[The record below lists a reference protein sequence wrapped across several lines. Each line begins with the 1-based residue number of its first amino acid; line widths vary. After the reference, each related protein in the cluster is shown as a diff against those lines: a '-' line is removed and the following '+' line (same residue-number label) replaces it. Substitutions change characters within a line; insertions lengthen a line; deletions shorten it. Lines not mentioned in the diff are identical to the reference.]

1 MKNIPLPFQN
11 LNHPIQTKID
21 SQAKEV
27 TLKKGDSLFTSGELE
42 KYVYIVKKGKIK
54 SYQLNLESGKEQ
66 TIYIYKENHI
76 IDTVT
81 LLDAEVH
88 EVCYDVLEETK
99 LTRYPIDFI
108 RDLLYNVPE
117 FSRKFYQYIAQQ
129 MRYLEESLTDMSLY
143 STSERLI
150 KLILEDYNPSN
161 IFRFK
166 ILEGLSHTEAA
177 NLMGTV
183 RHMVERNL
191 RELKNN
197 NIIDVV
203 NRKIKILE
211 AEKLLER
218 VNRLY

>member
-1 MKNIPLPFQN
+1 MRNIPLPFQN

-21 SQAKEV
+21 SQAKEI
-27 TLKKGDSLFTSGELE
+27 TLKKGDSIFTADELK

-54 SYQLNLESGKEQ
+54 SYQLNLENSKEQ

-81 LLDAEVH
+81 LLDGEVH
-88 EVCYDVLEETK
+88 DVCYDVLEETK
-99 LTRYPIDFI
+99 LTQYPIEFI
-108 RDLLYNVPE
+108 RDLLYTVPE

-129 MRYLEESLTDMSLY
+129 MRYLEETLTDMSLY

-150 KLILEDYNPSN
+150 KLIIEDYNPSN

-166 ILEGLSHTEAA
+166 ILEGLSHTESA
-177 NLMGTV
+177 NLIGTV
-183 RHMVERNL
+183 RHVVERHL

-197 NIIDVV
+197 HIIDIV

-211 AEKLLER
+211 TEKLLEKIH
-218 VNRLY
+218 LLT

>member
-1 MKNIPLPFQN
+1 MESIPLPFQN

-21 SQAKEV
+21 NQAKEI
-27 TLKKGDSLFTSGELE
+27 TFKKGDSIFTADELT
-42 KYVYIVKKGKIK
+42 KYIYIVQKGKIK
-54 SYQLNLESGKEQ
+54 SYQLNLTNGKEQ

-81 LLDAEVH
+81 LLDGEVH
-88 EVCYDVLEETK
+88 DVCYDVLEETK
-99 LTRYPIDFI
+99 LIRYPIEFI

-129 MRYLEESLTDMSLY
+129 MRYLEESLTDISLY

-166 ILEGLSHTEAA
+166 ILDGLSHTEAA
-177 NLMGTV
+177 NLIGTV
-183 RHMVERNL
+183 RHVIERHI

-197 NIIDVV
+197 HIIDVV

-211 AEKLLER
+211 AEKLLEK
-218 VNRLY
+218 VHLFS